1 MMLFKSKDLMV
12 NVVPTHK
19 PVGRDCPLCTGTVP
33 TTDFSYDRP
42 QDGLAAL
49 KKALEKA
56 RS

>member
-1 MMLFKSKDLMV
+1 MAFKLKDLMV
-12 NVVPTHK
+12 NVVPAEK
-19 PVGRDCPLCTGTVP
+19 QIGRDCISCTGTVP
-33 TTDFSYDRP
+33 TTGVPFNRN